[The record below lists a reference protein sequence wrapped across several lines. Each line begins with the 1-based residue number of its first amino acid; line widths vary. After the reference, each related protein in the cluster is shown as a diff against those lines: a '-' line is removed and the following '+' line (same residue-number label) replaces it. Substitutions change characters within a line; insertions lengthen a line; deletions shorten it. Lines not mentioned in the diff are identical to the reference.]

1 MSIRRPLCVLSVKQ
15 KKKNNIP
22 KKIFEDGDFLVVNKP
37 SSWITNSAA
46 TTKDQPVVQ
55 DWLAK
60 NFKFETSSSKLY
72 RSGIVHRLDKE
83 TSGLLLIA
91 KTKEAFHNLQ
101 KQFKERRVAKKY
113 RALVHGKVEMGEGE
127 IKAPVGRLPWRRN
140 RFGVLPGGREAATE
154 YKVLENYETKEGKY
168 SLLELFPKTGR
179 THQIRIHLK
188 YLGHPIVGDTFYAG
202 RKTARRDRVWC
213 PRLFLHA
220 SEISFLHPKTGK
232 RVSFE
237 SQLPADLG
245 AVLTSLAK

>member
-1 MSIRRPLCVLSVKQ
+1 VLSVKQ

-22 KKIFEDGDFLVVNKP
+22 KKIFEDGDFLVINKP

>member
-1 MSIRRPLCVLSVKQ
+1 VLSVKQ

-22 KKIFEDGDFLVVNKP
+22 KKIFEDGDFLVINKP

-220 SEISFLHPKTGK
+220 SEISFLHPKTGE

>member
-1 MSIRRPLCVLSVKQ
+1 MLSVKQ

-22 KKIFEDGDFLVVNKP
+22 KKIFEDGDFLVINKP

-91 KTKEAFHNLQ
+91 KTKEAFYNLQ

>member
-1 MSIRRPLCVLSVKQ
+1 MLSVKQ

-22 KKIFEDGDFLVVNKP
+22 KKIFEDGDFLVINKP